1 LRRRHTDFEANIWT
15 GLFIKAGPSPEVIE
29 KLQDD
34 VRAVLADPVAVKQ
47 LEDVGA
53 IPAPLFGKEFETE
66 IARDSERNGA
76 LVRRL
81 KILTD

>member
-1 LRRRHTDFEANIWT
+1 
-15 GLFIKAGPSPEVIE
+15 V
-29 KLQDD
+29 
-34 VRAVLADPVAVKQ
+34 VLADPAAAKE
-47 LEDVGA
+47 LENVGA

-66 IARDSERNGA
+66 IASESERNGA